1 MSFGPDFVVA
11 IILITTVGWV
21 VTTAIRARH
30 GYPLEGEWGGTV
42 HKKEPETDELKAQNQ
57 DLKATVGRLEERL
70 KVLTLTRISRVKA
83 INEGET
89 TLFDNSLLM
98 FASSLF
104 DGNGHTANRLP
115 VMLAGKGG
123 GSLKTGRVL
132 EYLDRGNDH
141 RRMCSLHLSLMDRMG
156 VKLDRF
162 GDASTRLADL

>member
-70 KVLTLTRISRVKA
+70 KVLERITTDPSRQ
-83 INEGET
+83 
-89 TLFDNSLLM
+89 
-98 FASSLF
+98 
-104 DGNGHTANRLP
+104 
-115 VMLAGKGG
+115 
-123 GSLKTGRVL
+123 
-132 EYLDRGNDH
+132 
-141 RRMCSLHLSLMDRMG
+141 
-156 VKLDRF
+156 
-162 GDASTRLADL
+162 LADDIEQLR